1 MDVYSYGVVLTEMM
15 MICHIPEVAE
25 RQLHINAIQ
34 RPTFKALIDR

>member
-1 MDVYSYGVVLTEMM
+1 MNVYSYGVVLTEM

-34 RPTFKALIDR
+34 RPTFKALIDQ